1 MVRLLDADSATTLA
15 VSFRNNAGAL
25 VDVDY
30 SSLTA
35 TIFDYTNTQ
44 VLQTS
49 SGFTTVSTG
58 IQNFYLDPSVLS
70 TIGTYRLI
78 CFGDRGADRV
88 YSDSPELFEISTL
101 GNFITYASVKELVD
115 YLELAEPIP
124 VAFIRDILN
133 TVTAAIDT
141 YCGRTFRQI
150 AIVDEEHWLDVVDEV
165 FLRKYP
171 VMSIS
176 SMSIDGSAI
185 ETSAYD
191 LFKAQSRISFNT
203 PIGGRGS
210 GQTYNSRTGIFKVSY
225 TAGIDTVPQ
234 PINLAALKY
243 AAYLFLRRKRDGLS
257 SESLLGYSYSL
268 QGDNPIMMDIKP
280 LLDPYKH
287 IRVV

>member
-1 MVRLLDADSATTLA
+1 VVRLLDADSATTLA

-25 VDVDY
+25 VDVTY
-30 SSLTA
+30 STLTA

-58 IQNFYLDPSVLS
+58 VQDFYLDPSVLS

-78 CFGDRGADRV
+78 CFGERGANRI
-88 YSDSPELFEISTL
+88 YSDSPELFEIATL

-115 YLELAEPIP
+115 YLELTEPIP
-124 VAFIRDILN
+124 ISLIRDILN
-133 TVTAAIDT
+133 TVTAQIDN
-141 YCGRTFRQI
+141 YCSRSFRQV
-150 AIVDEEHWLDVVDEV
+150 AIIDEEHWLDTVTEV

-171 VMSIS
+171 VMAIS
-176 SMSIDGSAI
+176 SMTIDGSAI
-185 ETSAYD
+185 DASAYD
-191 LFKAQSRISFNT
+191 VLKEQSRISFNT
-203 PIGGRGS
+203 PIGSRGS

-234 PINLAALKY
+234 SVNLAALKW
-243 AAYLFLRRKRDGLS
+243 ASYLFLRRKRDGLS
-257 SESLLGYSYSL
+257 SESLLGYSYGL
-268 QGDNPIMMDIKP
+268 QGDNPILMDIKP
-280 LLDPYKH
+280 LLDPHKH